1 MRVAV
6 HVDEADHAGV
16 LVQDGDLVGLLHDAE
31 RIRHVG
37 ETRHAR
43 QNALVLRIERLAVL
57 EVLLLLRERLGAVG
71 NLVPLDHATA
81 CGNTEARAVILQVPG
96 GGVQHLPD
104 ALQVGLALARA
115 GWRVGSRG
123 GLRRAWSRREHE
135 GRAGCENERRPDERA
150 LQWHLLLNERVD
162 YTPHARFPP
171 STTPACAGVASR
183 DRSSGSRRVPSAE

>member
-104 ALQVGLALARA
+104 ALQVGLPLARA

-135 GRAGCENERRPDERA
+135 GRSGWENERRPDVRTI
-150 LQWHLLLNERVD
+150 QWHILLNELVE
-162 YTPHARFPP
+162 YTPFGRIPP
-171 STTPACAGVASR
+171 STPAAWAGGSARGRCTAAGISAS
-183 DRSSGSRRVPSAE
+183 A